1 MVYPIGG
8 KIIKSVGM
16 VNSEL
21 GKGRGRK
28 QTKKDRPIFDF
39 LKLYWGIIGN

>member
-39 LKLYWGIIGN
+39 LKLY